1 MARLINL
8 FSNVRS
14 LTPPFCTIISFS
26 GIAGTTTNEWEYG
39 TYEFDEQNMSSS
51 NSTTEENNEY
61 IPGTFEGT
69 LKIRRFRISCLL
81 HPHTDL
87 CFY

>member
-1 MARLINL
+1 MV
-8 FSNVRS
+8 SNGEIDRPEFECAFTDRAV
-14 LTPPFCTIISFS
+14 LPLLS
-26 GIAGTTTNEWEYG
+26 GITGATTNEWEYG

-69 LKIRRFRISCLL
+69 LRKF
-81 HPHTDL
+81 
-87 CFY
+87 

>member
-1 MARLINL
+1 L
-8 FSNVRS
+8 
-14 LTPPFCTIISFS
+14 PFLSDT
-26 GIAGTTTNEWEYG
+26 AGATTNEWEYG

-69 LKIRRFRISCLL
+69 LRKF
-81 HPHTDL
+81 
-87 CFY
+87 